1 MSLLPFETVIHN
13 PKDKTIKYTVIW
25 LHGLGA
31 NGHDFVPVVP
41 KLGLSD
47 EIGIRFIFPHAPSI
61 AVTVN
66 GGYVMPAWYD
76 ILEMSLDR
84 KVDITQI
91 KVSSERINDLIDEQI
106 RLGIPSENIIIAGFS
121 QGGAVAYH
129 NALTNSRP
137 LAGLLALSTY
147 LATEDEINKIDINQS
162 LPVKIDH
169 GDYDDIVPS
178 VLAVRANEKLTTLG
192 LSPEFKR
199 YGMGHQ
205 VCMEQIGDIG
215 RWINAIFTKNQNLA

>member
-1 MSLLPFETVIHN
+1 
-13 PKDKTIKYTVIW
+13 
-25 LHGLGA
+25 
-31 NGHDFVPVVP
+31 
-41 KLGLSD
+41 
-47 EIGIRFIFPHAPSI
+47 
-61 AVTVN
+61 
-66 GGYVMPAWYD
+66 MPAWYD

-91 KVSSERINDLIDEQI
+91 KASSERINDLIDEQI

-215 RWINAIFTKNQNLA
+215 RWINAIFTKNQNLV